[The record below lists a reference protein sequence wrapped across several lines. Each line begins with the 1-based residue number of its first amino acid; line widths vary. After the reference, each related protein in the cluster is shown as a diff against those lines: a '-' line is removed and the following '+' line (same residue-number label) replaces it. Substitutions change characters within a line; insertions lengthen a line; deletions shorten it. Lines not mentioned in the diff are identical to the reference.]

1 MKKSYLMM
9 AAAATMLAA
18 CTQTDFVNEVP
29 TEAPKAIAFENGFV
43 NKATRSE
50 NSSANYTLKFSDH
63 HNSFAVWGY
72 KSTATEPVFNEKT
85 INVTLDANAGS
96 EIYKY
101 DGLVY
106 WDESA
111 DFYQFYAAAPAD
123 GGWEF
128 NAPDNADKTNGYFT
142 RTITLD
148 ATKINQGKAGH
159 LTSLKPAEGVNQD
172 LLIAAPCKPAIGGTV
187 GLEFI
192 HILSR
197 LNVIVSKKQG
207 LAEEVRTFEVSV
219 RNMKMSGTFDE
230 STPVDDES
238 TPVDELEEGSYARWT
253 NQGTLG
259 NYVATRDTGVVVKEG
274 EERHVIQTLVV
285 PQGVAYEVI
294 NMKGTGLTDSS
305 APYLCV
311 EYGIENGT
319 MEVGGKTVKTFEK
332 FKKYYN
338 LAQIFGVTGVSG
350 DTELDF
356 NEGWENT
363 LTLTIGPKSIDFK
376 AAVATWALDVDKENT
391 LHNTPNP

>member
-1 MKKSYLMM
+1 MRKSYLMM

-18 CTQTDFVNEVP
+18 CTQTDFVNEIP
-29 TEAPKAIAFENGFV
+29 TKAPKAIEFENGFV
-43 NKATRSE
+43 NKTTRSE

-72 KSTATEPVFNEKT
+72 KSTAVEPVFNGKT
-85 INVTLDANAGS
+85 VNVTLGADAGS

-111 DFYQFYAAAPAD
+111 TNYEFYAAAPANHNN
-123 GGWEF
+123 WVF
-128 NAPDNADKTNGYFT
+128 KAPTNNAQDNGYFT
-142 RTITLD
+142 TTVSLNDVSIHNDQGAHMTALGD
-148 ATKINQGKAGH
+148 A
-159 LTSLKPAEGVNQD
+159 QD
-172 LLIAAPCKPAIGGTV
+172 LLIAAPTNVTIGQTV

-197 LNVIVSKKQG
+197 LNVVVSKKQG

-219 RNMKMSGTFDE
+219 KNMKLSGSFDE
-230 STPVDDES
+230 STPVDDEN

-253 NQGTLG
+253 NQGTPG
-259 NYVATRDTGVVVKEG
+259 NYVATRDTGVVVQEG
-274 EERHVIQTLVV
+274 VERHVIQTLVV
-285 PQGVAYEVI
+285 PQGVAYETI
-294 NMKGTGLTDSS
+294 NMNGTGLSNSS

-319 MEVGGKTVKTFEK
+319 KLEGGKTVKTFEK

-338 LAQIFGVTGVSG
+338 LAQIFGVTGVGG
-350 DTELDF
+350 DTELAF

>member
-1 MKKSYLMM
+1 M

-29 TEAPKAIAFENGFV
+29 AEAPKAIAFENGFV

-50 NSSANYTLKFSDH
+50 NSSSNYTLKFSDH

-72 KSTATEPVFNEKT
+72 KSTSNDAVFNGKPV
-85 INVTLDANAGS
+85 NVTLGADAGS
-96 EIYKY
+96 EIYMY

-111 DFYQFYAAAPAD
+111 NYYQFYAAAPAD
-123 GGWEF
+123 DQWTF
-128 NAPDNADKTNGYFT
+128 TAPTNDTKTNGYFT

-148 ATKINQGKAGH
+148 ATKINQGKGAH

-172 LLIAAPCKPAIGGTV
+172 LLIAAPCQPTIGATV
-187 GLEFI
+187 GFDFI

-197 LNVIVSKKQG
+197 LNVVVSKKLG
-207 LAEEVRTFEVSV
+207 MAEEVRTYEVSV
-219 RNMKMSGTFDE
+219 RNMKMSGNFNE
-230 STPVDDES
+230 S
-238 TPVDELEEGSYARWT
+238 LAAANAGGSYERWT
-253 NQGTLG
+253 NLGDPG
-259 NYVATRDTGVVVKEG
+259 NYVATKAEGVVVQEG
-274 EERHVIQTLVV
+274 VERHVIQTLVV
-285 PQGVAYEVI
+285 PQGVAYETI
-294 NMKGTGLTDSS
+294 NMNGDGVSVVS

-319 MEVGGKTVKTFEK
+319 ETVGGETQKTFEK

-338 LAQIFGVTGVSG
+338 LAQIFGVTGVGG
-350 DTELDF
+350 DTELAF

-376 AAVATWALDVDKENT
+376 AGVATWALGVDKENT